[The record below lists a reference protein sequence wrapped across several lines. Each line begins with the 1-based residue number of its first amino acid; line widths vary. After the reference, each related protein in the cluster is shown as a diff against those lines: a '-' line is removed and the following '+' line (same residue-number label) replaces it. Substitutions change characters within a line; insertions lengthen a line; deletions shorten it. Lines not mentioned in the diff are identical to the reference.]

1 MKPIEAKIIIL
12 LSQLHPMKRNIISL
26 SVKLDKSYDY
36 VSKLLNIMIEKRFII
51 GEIHAG
57 KKFFI
62 IKDQDLIKKAKEVL
76 SEVK

>member
-1 MKPIEAKIIIL
+1 
-12 LSQLHPMKRNIISL
+12 MKRNIISL

-36 VSKLLNIMIEKRFII
+36 VSKLLNIMIEKNFII

-62 IKDQDLIKKAKEVL
+62 VKDQDLIKKAKEVL